1 MSEKIQTKKQELLDE
16 VVAEIKILVNKK
28 MDDEFEKFVQSMYL
42 LRADQISGLFGDE
55 VNNLLKEYVRAK

>member
-1 MSEKIQTKKQELLDE
+1 MSEKIQAKKKELLDE
-16 VVAEIKILVNKK
+16 IVAEIKILVNKK